1 DNTWPIRSYQPP
13 DPPPKFVFAQS
24 EGNKPRVGQAVDSM
38 VCAGS
43 IISGGRVSQSIIS
56 SNVRVNS
63 WAEVDNSIL
72 FSGVNVGRHAK
83 IRNAIIDKG
92 VSIPKGCEIG
102 YDLEADKSRGFA
114 VSESGIVVIGK
125 MDGFPS

>member
-1 DNTWPIRSYQPP
+1 
-13 DPPPKFVFAQS
+13 
-24 EGNKPRVGQAVDSM
+24 M
-38 VCAGS
+38 
-43 IISGGRVSQSIIS
+43 SQSIIS

-63 WAEVDNSIL
+63 WAEVDHSIL

-92 VSIPKGCEIG
+92 VSIPKNCEIG
-102 YDLEADKSRGFA
+102 YDLEQDKRRGFT

-125 MDGFPS
+125 MDGFPGEG